1 MNPILSAILSFIIP
15 GLGQALEGD
24 IKRGIIFF
32 VILLILVLLIHTVF
46 GEANWTFIL
55 DIIYRLYAGYDAY
68 QLSNN

>member
-32 VILLILVLLIHTVF
+32 VILLVLILIIHSVLGGAI
-46 GEANWTFIL
+46 WTIAL
-55 DIIYRLYAGYDAY
+55 DIIYRAYAAYDAY
-68 QLSNN
+68 QFAQ